1 MLSQISFLSQ
11 SCRGT
16 AMKTKFNRPP
26 DIGIGKLL
34 RRAHMA
40 FSRELRLQLAMH
52 NVSFGEF
59 IHLEK
64 LWYENGLNQ
73 TEISRRVGIETASST
88 TTLDRLEK
96 RGFVRRTRNGDDRR
110 NINVFLNPPGAKLKD
125 KLLGCAKA
133 VNLLAR
139 RGLKERDVLAFFKL
153 MERITDNLEATE
165 QLANKRPKLREKR
178 SKAKPGRSS
187 GTPARDS
194 HARI

>member
-1 MLSQISFLSQ
+1 
-11 SCRGT
+11 
-16 AMKTKFNRPP
+16 MKTNFNHPP

-40 FSRELRLQLAMH
+40 FSRELRLRLAAH

-59 IHLEK
+59 THLER
-64 LWYENGLNQ
+64 LWHEDGLNQ

-88 TTLDRLEK
+88 TILDRLEK
-96 RGFVRRTRNGDDRR
+96 RGFVRRVRNGDDRR
-110 NINVFLNPPGAKLKD
+110 NINVFLKPSGAKLKD

-139 RGLKERDVLAFFKL
+139 SGLKEREVLTFFRL
-153 MERITDNLEATE
+153 MERIANNLETS
-165 QLANKRPKLREKR
+165 EKPSALKQTR
-178 SKAKPGRSS
+178 RRDRGQIAKPGRNSE
-187 GTPARDS
+187 TPTRDS